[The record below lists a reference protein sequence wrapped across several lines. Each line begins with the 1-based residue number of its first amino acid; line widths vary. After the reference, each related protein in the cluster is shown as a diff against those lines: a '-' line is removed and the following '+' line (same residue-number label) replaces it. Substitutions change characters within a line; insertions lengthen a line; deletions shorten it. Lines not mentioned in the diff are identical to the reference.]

1 MKIYDVRQISKERI
15 KEKNLDESVINL
27 LLEAVLGMSHQ
38 EILIN
43 NILELDEEEKCQY
56 FSFLNRYLDN
66 KEPLQYIL
74 GYTYFYKRKFFV
86 NKNVLIPRFE
96 TEELVYNA
104 LKIINQYN
112 YKDII
117 DVGSGSGNIAITL
130 KKEKED
136 LNVIGVDISSEAL
149 IMSKQNALLLDADVK
164 FYHSDLLSYLLENNL
179 KVDMIIS
186 NPPYIDIN
194 DDEVDE
200 IVKNNEP
207 HLALYAKDNG
217 LYNYK
222 KIIDDSLKVLNKNGS
237 LIFEI
242 GYKQGYDLV
251 KYINDNHPY
260 FDYKIIQDIDKKDR
274 ILLLTLKE

>member
-1 MKIYDVRQISKERI
+1 MKIFDVRQLSKEKI

-56 FSFLNRYLDN
+56 FSFLNRYLEN

-104 LKIINQYN
+104 LKVINQNN
-112 YKDII
+112 YKDIV
-117 DVGSGSGNIAITL
+117 DVGSGSGNITITL
-130 KKEKED
+130 KKENQN
-136 LNVIGVDISSEAL
+136 LNVFGLDISIEAL
-149 IMSKQNALLLDADVK
+149 ITSKQNALFLEADVN
-164 FYHSDLLSYLLENNL
+164 FYHSDLLSYLLDNNL
-179 KVDMIIS
+179 KVDMIVS
-186 NPPYIDIN
+186 NPPYIDK
-194 DDEVDE
+194 DDQEVDE

-222 KIIDDSLKVLNKNGS
+222 KIIDDSLKVLNSKGS
-237 LIFEI
+237 IIFEI
-242 GYKQGYDLV
+242 GYKQGNDLIN
-251 KYINDNHPY
+251 YIKNNHPY
-260 FDYKIIQDIDKKDR
+260 FEYKLIKDIDQKDR

>member
-96 TEELVYNA
+96 TEELLYNA

-149 IMSKQNALLLDADVK
+149 IMSKQNASLLDADVK

-260 FDYKIIQDIDKKDR
+260 FDYKMIQDIDKKDR